1 MVRGW
6 IEKVNFPRI
15 SAENLRLTDFAQTR
29 LPPLGNDIHSSTLAM
44 VLLLVGGVAKTDL
57 S

>member
-44 VLLLVGGVAKTDL
+44 VLLLVGGVAKTD
-57 S
+57 